1 MVAWDPQSDAKIV
14 VYTRV
19 LAMLTAS
26 SQESYPYHVNK
37 GEFII
42 AIDKEILLNYV
53 LDPQSDAKIVV
64 YTRVLAMLT
73 ASSQESYP
81 YHVNKG
87 ELTLY
92 VLMDFSF

>member
-19 LAMLTAS
+19 LA
-26 SQESYPYHVNK
+26 
-37 GEFII
+37 I
-42 AIDKEILLNYV
+42 
-53 LDPQSDAKIVV
+53 
-64 YTRVLAMLT
+64 LT

-87 ELTLY
+87 ELTLN
-92 VLMDFSF
+92 VLMNILQNYAWDPQSDA

>member
-1 MVAWDPQSDAKIV
+1 MVAW
-14 VYTRV
+14 
-19 LAMLTAS
+19 
-26 SQESYPYHVNK
+26 
-37 GEFII
+37 
-42 AIDKEILLNYV
+42 
-53 LDPQSDAKIVV
+53 DPQSDAKIVV

-92 VLMDFSF
+92 VLPAKSDGGFMFDKTKILLTNGSLGSPE